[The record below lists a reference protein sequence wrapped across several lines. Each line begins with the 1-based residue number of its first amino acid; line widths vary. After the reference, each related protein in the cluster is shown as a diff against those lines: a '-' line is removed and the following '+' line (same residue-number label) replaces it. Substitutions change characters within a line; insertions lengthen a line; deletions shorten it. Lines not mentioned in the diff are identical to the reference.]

1 MIQMT
6 LTVTL
11 GDQTMVANTNGW
23 TIIQWERKTKQKYSA
38 VASAGLGFEDLYLLA
53 HIALRDNG
61 HIVPDFDRFCKEVQS
76 IEVDVEDPNPI
87 HGGVTA
93 TQSQ

>member
-1 MIQMT
+1 MIDMT
-6 LTVTL
+6 LTVKL
-11 GDQTMVANTNGW
+11 ADQEMIAKTNGW

-61 HIVPDFDRFCKEVQS
+61 HVVPDFDRFCKEVQN
-76 IEVDVEDPNPI
+76 IDVNVQDPNPTP
-87 HGGVTA
+87 GGVTV
-93 TQSQ
+93 TPSQ

>member
-1 MIQMT
+1 MIDMT
-6 LTVTL
+6 LTVKL
-11 GDQTMVANTNGW
+11 ADQEMIAKTNGW

-61 HIVPDFDRFCKEVQS
+61 HVVPDFDRFCKEVQN
-76 IEVDVEDPNPI
+76 IDVNVQDPNPTP
-87 HGGVTA
+87 GGVTV

>member
-1 MIQMT
+1 MIDMT
-6 LTVTL
+6 LTVKL
-11 GDQTMVANTNGW
+11 ADQEMIAKTNGW

-61 HIVPDFDRFCKEVQS
+61 HVVPDFDRFCKEVQN
-76 IEVDVEDPNPI
+76 IDVNVQDPNPTP
-87 HGGVTA
+87 GGVTA
-93 TQSQ
+93 TPSQ

>member
-11 GDQTMVANTNGW
+11 GAQTMVANTNGW

-61 HIVPDFDRFCKEVQS
+61 HTVPDFDRFCKEVQS
-76 IEVDVEDPNPI
+76 IEVDVEDPNPTP
-87 HGGVTA
+87 GGVTV